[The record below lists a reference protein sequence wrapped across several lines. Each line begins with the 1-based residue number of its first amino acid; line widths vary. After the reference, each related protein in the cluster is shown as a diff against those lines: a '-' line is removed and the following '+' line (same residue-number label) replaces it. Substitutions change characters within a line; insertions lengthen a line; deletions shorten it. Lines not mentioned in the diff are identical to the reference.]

1 MVDLLFGG
9 DFEAFLDED
18 GQVDEGEVG
27 RSLWLEGFEEDLR
40 TEEAEG
46 FVYDIVGIGCQFW
59 RRSVQLGLQRAQSNS
74 AC

>member
-1 MVDLLFGG
+1 MKDLLFGS
-9 DFEAFLDED
+9 DFEALLDED

-27 RSLWLEGFEEDLR
+27 WSLWLERFKEDLC

-59 RRSVQLGLQRAQSNS
+59 SGSVQLGLQRA
-74 AC
+74 

>member
-1 MVDLLFGG
+1 MRYLLFGS

-27 RSLWLEGFEEDLR
+27 RSLGLERFKEDLR

-46 FVYDIVGIGCQFW
+46 FVYDIVSIGCQFW
-59 RRSVQLGLQRAQSNS
+59 SGSVQLGL
-74 AC
+74 